1 VALFLRSRKMDLT
14 AYNSHEEGRIE
25 RLGLVCA
32 TLRYQQPGCCDDI
45 ERLHD
50 HKGTLSVFWRAY
62 PTLERVELVNKIW
75 RSLNEWHVEHHVV
88 HDQLIAET
96 RP

>member
-1 VALFLRSRKMDLT
+1 MDLT

-25 RLGLVCA
+25 RLGLVSA
-32 TLRYQQPGCCDDI
+32 TLRYRIPGCCDGI

-50 HKGTLSVFWRAY
+50 HKGTLSVFWRTY
-62 PTLERVELVNKIW
+62 PTLEQIELVNEIW
-75 RSLNEWHVEHHVV
+75 RSLSEWHVEHHVV